1 MSMNRPDETRR
12 LGPLA
17 TLLTALFG
25 VVGGIA
31 LALYSFV
38 QLRTAWLD
46 GVFAFGGRSRPAI
59 DFDYDSEPLS
69 YIVAMS
75 ALYPTAIV
83 CGVGLAIVSAIMIY
97 RQRPGNRA
105 RQRSR
110 AR

>member
-1 MSMNRPDETRR
+1 M
-12 LGPLA
+12 
-17 TLLTALFG
+17 
-25 VVGGIA
+25 
-31 LALYSFV
+31 

-69 YIVAMS
+69 YIVAMA

-83 CGVGLAIVSAIMIY
+83 VGVGVALVSALMLY

-105 RQRSR
+105 RERSR

>member
-1 MSMNRPDETRR
+1 MNRPDEARR

-46 GVFAFGGRSRPAI
+46 GVFAFGGRRRPAI